1 MKLKIIN
8 DKTYYILEELLFI
21 EEFVNPFGREK
32 KEYIVSY
39 DNDIFYLKKQWD
51 GFDILNL
58 QSVKDEIDN
67 LLLEKGKWR
76 NLKRWQI
83 HLEYYEGVKQLMIKQ
98 TRSKLIDDVLRGDE
112 YYGPYETL
120 ILAC

>member
-8 DKTYYILEELLFI
+8 GKTYYIL
-21 EEFVNPFGREK
+21 EEFVNPFGRE
-32 KEYIVSY
+32 EVEFIVNY
-39 DNDIFYLKKQWD
+39 DNDILHLKKQWD

-67 LLLEKGKWR
+67 LLLERGKWR

-83 HLEYYEGVKQLMIKQ
+83 HLEYYEGVKQLMIKH